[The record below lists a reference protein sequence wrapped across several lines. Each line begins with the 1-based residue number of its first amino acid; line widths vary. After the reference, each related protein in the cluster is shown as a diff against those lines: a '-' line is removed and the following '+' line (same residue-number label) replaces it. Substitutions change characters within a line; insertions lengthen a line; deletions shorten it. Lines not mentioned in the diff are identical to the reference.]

1 MTDGGRG
8 GSGGGGG
15 GDLAGAGDSTATRGN
30 AASVDTAAGVD
41 HGGEVDPDEA
51 DERDEGALATLAS
64 GTRIGQFVSVGVAG
78 ATVETVIVAALTAGL
93 AVQPLLA
100 KAVGAEASITL
111 MFLLNDRYTF
121 SEEGEADVAA
131 VGRRWGRSHLVRIG
145 GLTVAFVTLWLL
157 TARTDVRLMIA
168 GANFWPTVANV
179 VGIGAGL
186 ALNYVAESVFTW
198 RVLD

>member
-8 GSGGGGG
+8 GGGGGG
-15 GDLAGAGDSTATRGN
+15 GDLGGTSDGARSGGHAGTGKPSGGVEPGDT
-30 AASVDTAAGVD
+30 
-41 HGGEVDPDEA
+41 GEH
-51 DERDEGALATLAS
+51 DEGALATLAS
-64 GTRIGQFVSVGVAG
+64 GARIGQFVSVGVAG

-93 AVQPLLA
+93 AAQPLLA

-121 SEEGEADVAA
+121 SEEGEAGVAA

-157 TARTDVRLMIA
+157 TARTDIRLVVA
-168 GANFWPTVANV
+168 GADFWPTVANV

-186 ALNYVAESVFTW
+186 ALNYVAESLFTW